1 MSFVI
6 GSLLFVGGVFFGVVT
21 MCVVQTAGRDET

>member
-6 GSLLFVGGVFFGVVT
+6 VSLLFVGGVFFGVVT

>member
-1 MSFVI
+1 MSFGI
-6 GSLLFVGGVFFGVVT
+6 GSLLFAGGVFFGVVT